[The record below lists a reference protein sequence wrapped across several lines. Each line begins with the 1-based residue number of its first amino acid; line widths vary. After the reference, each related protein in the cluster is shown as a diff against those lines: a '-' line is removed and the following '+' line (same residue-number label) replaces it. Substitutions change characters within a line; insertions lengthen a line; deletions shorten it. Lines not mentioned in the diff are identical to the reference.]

1 MRMAQDAL
9 LRYDFNGLFSD
20 RIGEEGISDEELL
33 ELAPRLQTAHERV
46 NLLRTEGKI
55 GFFDLPYD
63 DELITQVESLAAD
76 LASKFEHFVVIGI
89 GGSALG
95 NIALHTALNHPYY
108 NELSRKARGK
118 RPAMHFPD
126 NIDPDRLAALL
137 DVIDLKKTVFNFIS
151 KSGDTAEGMATFL
164 WVRQMLI
171 KKLGAK
177 KARRHFVATTDQ
189 ERGSLREIALKEG
202 YPMLPIPANVGG
214 RFSVLSAVGLLS
226 AAVSGIDIRALM
238 AGAARANRTL
248 ASSDYQKNPALAGAG
263 LHYLLHTRRGKNI
276 QIMMSYS
283 HKLKDVADWFRQL
296 WAESL
301 GKQKDR
307 QGRDVFVGQTPCK
320 SVGVTD
326 QHSQMQLYME
336 GPYDKVI
343 TLLTVDAFDNEL
355 KIPKAFPG
363 VDSACYLGGHTINEL
378 FHAEQAASEMA
389 LAQKGRPVCA
399 IRLPSVN
406 AESLGALFMMLEAQT
421 AYAGEL
427 YDINAFDQPGVE
439 LGKHFAYGILGRTGF
454 EEKAREFKKAP
465 KPEKSRIISL

>member
-1 MRMAQDAL
+1 MAKTPL
-9 LRYDFNGLFSD
+9 LSYDLNGLFAE
-20 RIGEEGISDEELL
+20 RIGEEGITQDEIDD
-33 ELAPRLQTAHERV
+33 LAPRLEKAHENV
-46 NLLRTEGKI
+46 SALRREGKI

-63 DELITQVESLAAD
+63 DDLISQVELLAEDIAER
-76 LASKFEHFVVIGI
+76 FEHFVVIGI

-95 NIALHTALNHPYY
+95 NIALHTALNHPNY
-108 NELSRKARGK
+108 NELGKKARGR

-137 DVIDLKKTVFNFIS
+137 DVIDLRKTVFNFIS

-164 WVRQMLI
+164 WVRQLLI
-171 KKLGAK
+171 NKLGAK
-177 KARRHFVATTDQ
+177 KAKRHFIATTDL

-202 YPMLPIPANVGG
+202 YPMLPVPANVGG
-214 RFSVLSAVGLLS
+214 RFSVFTAVGLLS
-226 AAVSGIDIRALM
+226 AAVSGINIRALLR
-238 AGAARANRTL
+238 GAAEANRAL
-248 ASSDYQKNPALAGAG
+248 SKSDYKKNPALAGAG
-263 LHYLLHTRRGKNI
+263 AHYLLHTRKGKNI

-283 HKLKDVADWFRQL
+283 HRLKDVADWFRQL

-301 GKQKDR
+301 GKQRDR
-307 QGRDVFVGQTPCK
+307 SGNDVFVGQTPCK

-336 GPYDKVI
+336 GPFDKVI
-343 TLLTVDAFDNEL
+343 TLLTVDAFENTL
-355 KIPKAFPG
+355 KIPKSFPG
-363 VDSACYLGGHTINEL
+363 VDSAGYLGGHTINEL
-378 FHAEQAASEMA
+378 FHAEQFATELA

-399 IRLPSVN
+399 IRLPAVTPESV
-406 AESLGALFMMLEAQT
+406 GALLMMLEAQT

-454 EEKAREFKKAP
+454 EDKAREFKSAP
-465 KPEKSRIISL
+465 KPDKTRIFSI

>member
-1 MRMAQDAL
+1 MAKDAL
-9 LRYDFNGLFSD
+9 LRYDFNGVFTD
-20 RIGEEGISDEELL
+20 RIGEEGIKIEDLE
-33 ELAPRLQTAHERV
+33 ELAPRLKTAHERV
-46 NLLRTEGKI
+46 NLLRSEGKI

-63 DELITQVESLAAD
+63 DELVAQVEILAAD
-76 LASKFEHFVVIGI
+76 VVRKFDHFVVIGI

-95 NIALHTALNHPYY
+95 NIALHSALNHPYY
-108 NELSRKARGK
+108 NELPRKERGK
-118 RPAMHFPD
+118 RPTMHFPD

-164 WVRQMLI
+164 WVRQLLI

-177 KARRHFVATTDQ
+177 KARGHFIATTDT

-214 RFSVLSAVGLLS
+214 RFSVFTAVGLLS
-226 AAVSGIDIRALM
+226 AAVSGIDIRALLH
-238 AGAARANRTL
+238 GAALANRSF
-248 ASSDYQKNPALAGAG
+248 APSDYRKNPALAGAG
-263 LHYLLHTRRGKNI
+263 IHYLLHTRRGKNI

-283 HKLKDVADWFRQL
+283 HRLKDVADWFRQL

-336 GPYDKVI
+336 GPFDKVI
-343 TLLTVDAFDNEL
+343 TLLTVDEFENEL
-355 KIPKAFPG
+355 KIPKAFPS
-363 VDSACYLGGHTINEL
+363 VDSAGYLGGHTINEL
-378 FHAEQAASEMA
+378 FHAEQAASELA

-399 IRLPSVN
+399 IRLPAVTP
-406 AESLGALFMMLEAQT
+406 ETVGALLMMLEAQT

-454 EEKAREFKKAP
+454 EDKAREFNKAP
-465 KPEKSRIISL
+465 KPDKSRIICA